1 MQFQITKRYGV
12 SVKQNKSSDIQSLLY
27 DLEGELYV
35 LIKREHAEISDELS
49 QMGSVVNDAIT
60 TLMQSLNSLSGQ
72 LKEQNEL
79 VLQMS
84 VANDDAESAKQQQA
98 YHALSKM
105 INQNITTVVRSF
117 QFEDIVQQLVTHCG
131 TRSENLEHLFDRV
144 NQNVDELK
152 KAAEGEAEQI
162 LSVMKADIAKVSE
175 DLKKENPVKQSS
187 MGEGGIELF

>member
-1 MQFQITKRYGV
+1 MSTNQD
-12 SVKQNKSSDIQSLLY
+12 KSSEIQSLLY
-27 DLEGELYV
+27 GLEGELYN

-60 TLMQSLNSLSGQ
+60 TLVQSLNSLSGQ

-79 VLQMS
+79 VQKIAS
-84 VANDDAESAKQQQA
+84 AVDDVESEKQQQA
-98 YHALSKM
+98 YHAVSKLVGR
-105 INQNITTVVRSF
+105 NITAVVRSF

-131 TRSENLEHLFDRV
+131 TRSGNLEQLFDRI

-152 KAAEGEAEQI
+152 NAAQDDSVQI

-175 DLKKENPVKQSS
+175 DLKKENPVKQTS
-187 MGEGGIELF
+187 MGAGGIELF